1 MSTLLLDNLL
11 TQAVRGHER
20 GGVRENRR
28 DGRVA
33 LVTGGSRGIG
43 AATAARLARDGF
55 DLLLVHRGR
64 TRTSA
69 LAEHLTSL
77 GAKVDEVHADLSDP
91 AQAEDV
97 GKRAA
102 QRPVAA
108 IAWCAGEL
116 DVCGLEDATAG
127 RAIAALNLACIAPM
141 LLIRETA
148 AVLAAER
155 GSVVLVSSIS
165 AVAPT
170 RERVIYSAAK
180 AAMTGLARSLAIEL
194 APRVRVNAVLP
205 GVIDTP
211 MTAPLHDDAR
221 ALQEL
226 SQRIPLGRTGTAE
239 QCAQL
244 IAYLIGDAASYLTGT
259 VIPLDGGLLARS
271 PAPGG
276 DRR

>member
-1 MSTLLLDNLL
+1 MSTLLSDNYL
-11 TQAVRGHER
+11 TPVVQGRER
-20 GGVRENRR
+20 GGVRGDRK
-28 DGRVA
+28 DSPVA

-43 AATAARLARDGF
+43 AATAALLARDGF

-64 TRTSA
+64 TETSA
-69 LAEHLTSL
+69 LADHLTSL
-77 GAKVDEVHADLSDP
+77 GTKVDEVHADLSDP

-97 GKRAA
+97 GKHAA

-108 IAWCAGEL
+108 VAWCAGEL

-127 RAIAALNLACIAPM
+127 RAISALTLACVSPM
-141 LLIRETA
+141 LVIRETA
-148 AVLAAER
+148 GALAAAR

-194 APRVRVNAVLP
+194 APHVRVNAVLP

-211 MTAPLHDDAR
+211 MTAPLHHDAR

-226 SQRIPLGRTGTAE
+226 SQRIPLGHTGTAE

-244 IAYLIGDAASYLTGT
+244 IAYLISDAASYLTGT

-276 DRR
+276 DMR